1 MKTEETEDVGS
12 NIINFQEAVKKLE
25 SKKKRSIALP
35 NEKTLELLYFLYG
48 AEDEVKLKL
57 EILPEGG
64 LELLVGLSRDVAH
77 SLLKSKVS
85 AELSLSRVDIDR
97 IGDWFEIFKPK
108 SRRKQRKVSSV
119 IRALDQQFVE
129 GGGLENPDFMK
140 EVS

>member
-1 MKTEETEDVGS
+1 MKTEEEGAGS
-12 NIINFQEAVKKLE
+12 NIINFQEAPKKLE
-25 SKKKRSIALP
+25 SKRKRPIALP
-35 NEKTLELLYFLYG
+35 NEKILELLYFLYD

-57 EILPEGG
+57 KILPEGSA
-64 LELLVGLSRDVAH
+64 ELLEGLSREVAQP
-77 SLLKSKVS
+77 LLKSKVS
-85 AELSLSRVDIDR
+85 AELSLSRMDIDR

-119 IRALDQQFVE
+119 IWDLDQAFVS